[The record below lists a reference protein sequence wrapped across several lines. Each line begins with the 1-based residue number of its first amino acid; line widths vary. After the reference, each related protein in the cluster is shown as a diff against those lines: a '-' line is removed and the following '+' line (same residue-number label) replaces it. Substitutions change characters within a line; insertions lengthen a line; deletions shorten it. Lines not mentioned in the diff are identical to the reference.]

1 MLPERTFAVQSCAR
15 KPYTEVM
22 RRFFRLPRIVAAQRL
37 QSWLLVTALAAL
49 VLMALLVFDLS
60 RNLRTVVVSDTRG
73 NLENAVGELLAARPD
88 WPAERLAQHSY
99 ETLRSYLDIEGGYW
113 RDGQIVGQSFPSY
126 TEPGSQLR
134 LPDNER
140 RLILDAYAASRQ
152 TGETVTRTM
161 TDGPDLLVVA
171 VKAAPPPAF
180 AAWTLRRLI
189 NFSDSSELNRRF
201 LLVAVMLLALVA
213 IATVLALSFR
223 LQRGFSDLQAG
234 LARLRHE
241 PDFRLAPQG
250 SDLQPVIAAVNEMA
264 ASRQRLEA
272 EVRREDR
279 LRSMGRLVASIAHEI
294 RNPLNSMRLTARLL
308 ARRFEGN
315 AAAAQ
320 PAQLIVDEVDRL
332 DTLLRSLLALQPE
345 EPLALTSQPVL
356 PVLERTLQIV
366 GPHARE
372 AGVELVLAA
381 PAPASALLDAGSL
394 QQALLNLLLNAID
407 ASGGRGRVT
416 LSLTAT
422 AAAVIIAVQDEGPG
436 LTPEALERLCEPFF
450 TTKPG
455 GTGLGLALTKSLL
468 ERMGA
473 QLQVSNTNPGARL
486 EIHLSG
492 APL

>member
-1 MLPERTFAVQSCAR
+1 MPLERTFPVQSYVR
-15 KPYTEVM
+15 KPYTEGM
-22 RRFFRLPRIVAAQRL
+22 RRFFHLPRIVAAQSL

-49 VLMALLVFDLS
+49 ILMALLVFDLS
-60 RNLRTVVVSDTRG
+60 RNLRSVVVSETRG
-73 NLENAVGELLAARPD
+73 NLENAVGELLTARPD
-88 WPAERLAQHSY
+88 WPVERLAQHSY
-99 ETLRSYLDIEGGYW
+99 ETLRSYLDVEGGYW
-113 RDGQIVGQSFPSY
+113 RDGQILGQSFPSY

-140 RLILDAYAASRQ
+140 GLVLDAYAASRQ
-152 TGETVTRTM
+152 TGETVTRTLP
-161 TDGPDLLVVA
+161 DGPDLLVVA
-171 VKAAPPPAF
+171 VKAAPSAAF

-272 EVRREDR
+272 EIRREDR

-308 ARRFEGN
+308 ARRLEGN
-315 AAAAQ
+315 AAAQ

-332 DTLLRSLLALQPE
+332 DALLRSLLALQPE
-345 EPLALTSQPVL
+345 EPLAVTPQPVL
-356 PVLERTLQIV
+356 PVLERTLQVV

-381 PAPASALLDAGSL
+381 PAPASALLDPGSL

-407 ASGGRGRVT
+407 AAGGRGRVT

-473 QLQVSNTNPGARL
+473 QLQASNTNPGARL